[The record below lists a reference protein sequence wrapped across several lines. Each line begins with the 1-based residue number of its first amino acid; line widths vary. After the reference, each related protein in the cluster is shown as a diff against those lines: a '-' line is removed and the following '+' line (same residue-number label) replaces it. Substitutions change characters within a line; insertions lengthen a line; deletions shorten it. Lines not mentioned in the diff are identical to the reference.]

1 MTDESSKQ
9 SDSSHGVHGAHAVG
23 SVEFWEDFY
32 RDNGP
37 WTGNPNAALVAELGE
52 RPLSAGSALDLACG
66 TGGDA
71 VWFAGQGWTV
81 TGVDISQSALNQAA
95 ASASAAGSGTGIHW
109 RQYDLDTDFPD
120 GTWDLVNVAYLHSP
134 VALSRERILQR
145 AASAVAPG
153 GTLII
158 IGHQG
163 TRSWPTPAEQSGHSP
178 SAHSEQ
184 GHSSYE
190 LPSVDEVLAKLDLDG
205 WAVVHTGDVTVTRA
219 TPDGTLN
226 THVDNVIRL
235 QRDGNIALQR

>member
-1 MTDESSKQ
+1 VHDA
-9 SDSSHGVHGAHAVG
+9 HGDAVALG

-37 WTGNPNAALVAELGE
+37 WTGNPNAALVAELSE
-52 RPLSAGSALDLACG
+52 RPLSTGSALDLACG

-71 VWFAGQGWTV
+71 VWLAGQGWTV

-95 ASASAAGSGTGIHW
+95 ASASAAGIGTGIHW
-109 RQYDLDTDFPD
+109 RQYDLDTDFPG

-134 VALSRERILQR
+134 VALSRERILRR

-163 TRSWPTPAEQSGHSP
+163 TRAWLSAAERSP
-178 SAHSEQ
+178 QNNSAHD
-184 GHSSYE
+184 HSAQNHSTQD

-226 THVDNVIRL
+226 THVDSVIRL
-235 QRDGNIALQR
+235 QRDESIATQG